1 MFITVKEEGV
11 TVISE
16 LNIECEIQRLK
27 EQLELTAKENNYNFQ
42 HPQVIDLS
50 QKLDKLITLV
60 MRNRWHNT

>member
-1 MFITVKEEGV
+1 VV
-11 TVISE
+11 SE

-42 HPQVIDLS
+42 HPQVIALS